1 MKQKPNSRRKR
12 KSIKPMELTPILRQ
26 FLVADGAS
34 GQISNELRFFLSHF
48 LLRLTSQD
56 LRREA
61 ELLRP
66 ETKNQLEKNNAS
78 RLQLFSRCGKKIGRN
93 NRRY

>member
-1 MKQKPNSRRKR
+1 LIGGTEATGHEAETKFQKKTQKHQTHGVNPYFVTVFSA
-12 KSIKPMELTPILRQ
+12 P
-26 FLVADGAS
+26 

-48 LLRLTSQD
+48 LLRLTSQA

-66 ETKNQLEKNNAS
+66 ETKNQLERISPTA
-78 RLQLFSRCGKKIGRN
+78 LFEMS
-93 NRRY
+93 